1 MQKARRAISARN
13 NKSAIEY
20 LTYAVKNLPVS
31 FDINHLLGKVYLEEN
46 DFMHALIY
54 LKQAMCLDHRSLDVL
69 QKLASVYINL
79 GDYTATYCTMRR
91 LLPLVLHNQQEYLKT
106 VKLINEL
113 NDSFDAYSYQ
123 GHLEWAKRYDADN
136 NYHMA
141 LLEYENCVI
150 LKDSLKDEFGE
161 RIERLKSFIN
171 PEERIIRI
179 CLEKGGTYYSNGD
192 FKTSNKYFSKAML
205 MANKNSSEYKLAKSR
220 VMDV

>member
-1 MQKARRAISARN
+1 
-13 NKSAIEY
+13 
-20 LTYAVKNLPVS
+20 
-31 FDINHLLGKVYLEEN
+31 
-46 DFMHALIY
+46 
-54 LKQAMCLDHRSLDVL
+54 MCLDHRSLDVL

-171 PEERIIRI
+171 QEHITAMEILKLLISISQRQ
-179 CLEKGGTYYSNGD
+179 CLWLIKILPSIN
-192 FKTSNKYFSKAML
+192 
-205 MANKNSSEYKLAKSR
+205 
-220 VMDV
+220 